1 MPERRDVVAAGAV
14 LFRPRRE
21 VLLVHRP
28 RYDDWSFPKGKLDP
42 GELAPVAAV
51 REVAE
56 ETGVHVRLGT
66 PLADQRYPV
75 ADGRSKTVH
84 YWVGWPVGD
93 DDVSG
98 YLVNDEI
105 DEVVWLTY
113 DEAMTRL
120 TYDRDRATLVEA
132 RRLHKKTRALLVLRH
147 AKARARGSW
156 RRPDPERPLLVPGHD
171 QAQRLVPLLAAYD
184 ATRVVSSSATRCVD
198 TVRPYADSTGW
209 ALAELDG
216 LTEDGATV
224 ASVVEAVDELLA
236 GSEGAVLC
244 THRPVLPAVWDAVG
258 VPDVR
263 LEPAALVVI
272 HHRKGR
278 VVATERHPRP

>member
-1 MPERRDVVAAGAV
+1 MPQRRDVVAAGAV
-14 LFRPRRE
+14 VFRPRRE

-66 PLADQRYPV
+66 PLADQRYPIT
-75 ADGRSKTVH
+75 DGRSKTVH
-84 YWVGWPVGD
+84 YWVGWPVGE

-105 DEVVWLTY
+105 DEVVWLSC

-120 TYDRDRATLVEA
+120 NHDRDRATLAEA
-132 RRLHKKTRALLVLRH
+132 RALHKKTRALLVLRH
-147 AKARARGSW
+147 AKARARRSW
-156 RRPDPERPLLVPGHD
+156 RRPDRARPLVVAGHD
-171 QAQRLVPLLAAYD
+171 QAQRLVALLAAYD
-184 ATRVVSSSATRCVD
+184 ATRAVSSSATRCVD
-198 TVRPYADSTGW
+198 TVRPYTDSTGW
-209 ALAELDG
+209 ELEQLDG
-216 LTEDGATV
+216 LTEEG
-224 ASVVEAVDELLA
+224 ASVGSVVDTVDQLLA
-236 GSEGAVLC
+236 GAEGAALC
-244 THRPVLPAVWDAVG
+244 THRPVLLAVWDAVG
-258 VPDVR
+258 VPDVK
-263 LEPAALVVI
+263 LDPAGLVVV

-278 VVATERHPRP
+278 VVGTELYPRP